1 MGLFYK
7 NNGTISVFLCLILL
21 PVILV
26 GGMTVDASR
35 IALSKVVISDAGEMA
50 MNAGLAQYNEE
61 LHDEYGL
68 LVMDQSPEAMSGQ
81 LEEFFNTSLNGS
93 GLPDAEDYQ
102 KILDLL
108 EENFSAIGV
117 AGSEIYRTE
126 VEKQQIIEYMKYRAP
141 VCLTELVLEKIGMFK
156 DTELM
161 VDAMDAQV
169 DFSEAMEDCQDTFE
183 KALEALNALNQAV
196 ENFPSNETIKQ
207 ELENTERDYKE
218 TVSRCLLMQAVIQ
231 QYDYDEYYQSTD
243 LKAMAEGFIE
253 AAKKVDMSAPDS
265 SGTFDNYI
273 KTMKYANSVSH
284 LSPRNGV
291 RQLLQDYDS
300 AKAEEEAER
309 EQQEAE
315 NGTAPEQPA
324 QEETVDEE
332 REELQ
337 ELVNEYETQ
346 ATRISG
352 YSDTLWTMA
361 NNAVTTHHNALNGY
375 REGAEEAERCAKTAY
390 DCLEDVKDALD
401 KAEEKFNVWNGKYNE
416 LREVGKEGGMQND
429 IDEYK
434 EFFTSEQGKGK
445 SDKENLE
452 DLMAKVSSN
461 EGFFKDIKNVLKNEK
476 FFTKSIASDSA
487 SSQMNRYM
495 SEASSAAGRISA
507 DYFSVEIARNSFAS
521 NSNYEH
527 VEVSSSHS
535 KQNIDDDPFYKQLKD
550 YCKEGAG
557 NGDPEKQ
564 QGVNDTLDQS
574 QNSADDVKKTEGYPD
589 FDWGTLE
596 IRLPSS
602 VEGAS
607 VRDVN
612 SDLTEMDID
621 SNVSSSSARGNIITE
636 FQDSIHAASSFLN
649 GVDRIIAGGIENLY
663 IAEYTMQM
671 FSYYTVDKEDGQ
683 PKAEQDIISLS
694 GYGLQDRPAYRAEAE
709 YILWGDQSSQKN
721 VGNTIMMIF
730 GIRLLFNSFYA
741 FTDSTINGIATG
753 IATPIAA
760 GAPYLIPIIKA
771 VIKLGYAGVET
782 ANDISKIKQGYG
794 VTILK
799 DSSSWATMNGGDN
812 TSGVTFDYSE
822 YLRIFLN
829 VSILDNKIKA
839 DILGRIAD
847 CIQADQQSVDLFTSY
862 TMIQIDAE
870 VSTRTT
876 FMRKISDFGSGGWGF
891 PDDTY
896 SISYQSVLGY

>member
-68 LVMDQSPEAMSGQ
+68 LVMDQSPETMSGQ

-141 VCLTELVLEKIGMFK
+141 VCLTELVLEKIGMLK
-156 DTELM
+156 DTKLM
-161 VDAMDAQV
+161 VDTMDAQV

-183 KALEALNALNQAV
+183 KALEALNALDQAI
-196 ENFPSNETIKQ
+196 ENFPSNETIRQ

-218 TVSRCLLMQAVIQ
+218 TVSRCLLMRAVIQ
-231 QYDYDEYYQSTD
+231 HYDERSQSTD
-243 LKAMAEGFIE
+243 LKAMAEGFVD
-253 AAKKVDMSAPDS
+253 AAKRVNMSAPDS
-265 SGTFDNYI
+265 SGTFDAYI
-273 KTMKYANSVSH
+273 DTMYYANSVSH
-284 LSPRNGV
+284 LGGIRK
-291 RQLLQDYDS
+291 LLQDYDS

-337 ELVNEYETQ
+337 ELVNEYEEQTG
-346 ATRISG
+346 RISK
-352 YSDTLWTMA
+352 YSETLLSMA

-375 REGAEEAERCAKTAY
+375 REGAGEAERCAKTAY
-390 DCLEDVKDALD
+390 DRLEDVRDALD

-416 LREVGKEGGMQND
+416 LRAVGKEGGMQND

-434 EFFTSEQGKGK
+434 EFFTSEQGK

-461 EGFFKDIKNVLKNEK
+461 EGFFKDIQNVLKNEK
-476 FFTKSIASDSA
+476 FFGKSIASDSS

-507 DYFSVEIARNSFAS
+507 DYSSVESARNSFAT
-521 NSNYEH
+521 NYEH

-535 KQNIDDDPFYKQLKD
+535 KQSIDNDPFYKQLQD

-564 QGVNDTLDQS
+564 QDVNDTLDQS
-574 QNSADDVKKTEGYPD
+574 QNSANDVNNTEGYPD
-589 FDWGTLE
+589 FNWGTLE

-602 VEGAS
+602 EGGAS

-612 SDLTEMDID
+612 SELTDMNID
-621 SNVSSSSARGNIITE
+621 SDVSNSSARGNIITE
-636 FQDSIHAASSFLN
+636 FQDSIHAASSFLD
-649 GVDRIIAGGIENLY
+649 GVDRIIADGIENLY
-663 IAEYTMQM
+663 IAEYAMQM

-683 PKAEQDIISLS
+683 PKAAEDIISLS
-694 GYGLQDRPAYRAEAE
+694 GYDLRDRPAYRAETE
-709 YILWGDQSSQKN
+709 YILWGNQSSQKN

-741 FTDSTINGIATG
+741 FTDSYINGLATG

-771 VIKLGYAGVET
+771 VIKLGFAGVET
-782 ANDISKIKQGYG
+782 ANDIADIKQGKG

-799 DSSSWATMNGGDN
+799 NSSSWETLGTGDN
-812 TSGVTFDYSE
+812 NSGVTFDYSE
-822 YLRIFLN
+822 YLRVFLN
-829 VSILDNKIKA
+829 VSILASNNNKA

-847 CIQADQQSVDLFTSY
+847 CIQADQQNVDLFTSY
-862 TMIQIDAE
+862 TMIRVDAE

-896 SISYQSVLGY
+896 SITYQSVLGY

>member
-1 MGLFYK
+1 MRLFYK

-68 LVMDQSPEAMSGQ
+68 LVMDQSPDTISGQ
-81 LEEFFNTSLNGS
+81 LEDFFNTSLNGS

-183 KALEALNALNQAV
+183 KALEALEALDQAIK
-196 ENFPSNETIKQ
+196 NFPSDGTIRQ

-218 TVSRCLLMQAVIQ
+218 TVSRCLLMRAVIQ
-231 QYDYDEYYQSTD
+231 RYDERSQSTD
-243 LKAMAEGFIE
+243 LKAMAEGFVD
-253 AAKKVDMSAPDS
+253 AAKKVNMSSPDS
-265 SGTFDNYI
+265 SGTFNAYI
-273 KTMKYANSVSH
+273 DTIYYANSVSH
-284 LSPRNGV
+284 LGGIE
-291 RQLLQDYDS
+291 QLLRDYDE
-300 AKAEEEAER
+300 AKEEEAEK

-315 NGTAPEQPA
+315 NGDDSEQTAP
-324 QEETVDEE
+324 EETVDTE

-337 ELVNEYETQ
+337 DLVREYNDQ
-346 ATRISG
+346 ADRISK
-352 YSDTLWTMA
+352 YSETLLKKA
-361 NNAVTTHHNALNGY
+361 NDAVTAHHNSLSGY
-375 REGAEEAERCAKTAY
+375 REGAEDVEKCAKKAY

-434 EFFTSEQGKGK
+434 EFFTSEQGK

-476 FFTKSIASDSA
+476 FFGKSIASDSS

-507 DYFSVEIARNSFAS
+507 DYSSVESARNSFA
-521 NSNYEH
+521 SNYEH

-535 KQNIDDDPFYKQLKD
+535 KQSIDNDPFYKQLQE

-602 VEGAS
+602 AEGAS

-649 GVDRIIAGGIENLY
+649 GVDRIMADGIENLY
-663 IAEYTMQM
+663 IAEYAMQM

-683 PKAEQDIISLS
+683 SKAEQDIISLS
-694 GYGLQDRPAYRAEAE
+694 GYGLQNRPAYRAEAE
-709 YILWGDQSSQKN
+709 YILWGNQSSKTN

-753 IATPIAA
+753 LAAAIATPA
-760 GAPYLIPIIKA
+760 APYLVPIIKA
-771 VIKLGYAGVET
+771 VIKFGYAGVET

-829 VSILDNKIKA
+829 VSILDNKNKA

>member
-68 LVMDQSPEAMSGQ
+68 LVMDQSPEEMSGQ

-108 EENFSAIGV
+108 EENFNAIGV

-141 VCLTELVLEKIGMFK
+141 VCLTELVLEKIGMFE
-156 DTELM
+156 DTKLM
-161 VDAMDAQV
+161 VDAMDAQL

-183 KALEALNALNQAV
+183 KALEALNALDQAV
-196 ENFPSNETIKQ
+196 ENFPSNETIRQ

-218 TVSRCLLMQAVIQ
+218 TVSRCLLMRAVIQ
-231 QYDYDEYYQSTD
+231 RYDERSRSTD
-243 LKAMAEGFIE
+243 LKAMAEGFVD
-253 AAKKVDMSAPDS
+253 AAQKVDMSAPDS
-265 SGTFDNYI
+265 SGTFDAYI
-273 KTMKYANSVSH
+273 DTIYYANSVSH
-284 LSPRNGV
+284 LSPRTGV
-291 RQLLQDYDS
+291 RKLLQDYDS

-315 NGTAPEQPA
+315 NGTASEQPA
-324 QEETVDEE
+324 QGETVDTE

-337 ELVNEYETQ
+337 ELVNEYEAQ
-346 ATRISG
+346 ADRISR
-352 YSDTLWTMA
+352 YSNTLLTMA
-361 NNAVTTHHNALNGY
+361 NEAVTTHYNVLNGY
-375 REGAEEAERCAKTAY
+375 REGAENGERCTKTAY
-390 DCLEDVKDALD
+390 DCLEDVSDALNNAED
-401 KAEEKFNVWNGKYNE
+401 KFDAWNGKYNE
-416 LREVGKEGGMQND
+416 LQAVGKEGGMQKD

-434 EFFTSEQGKGK
+434 EFFTSEQGK

-461 EGFFKDIKNVLKNEK
+461 EGFFKDIQNVLKNEK
-476 FFTKSIASDSA
+476 FFGKSVASDSP
-487 SSQMNRYM
+487 SSQMNQYM
-495 SEASSAAGRISA
+495 SEATSVAGRISA
-507 DYFSVEIARNSFAS
+507 DYSSVESARNSFS
-521 NSNYEH
+521 SNYEH

-535 KQNIDDDPFYKQLKD
+535 KQSIHNDLFYKQLQE

-557 NGDPEKQ
+557 NGDQERQ
-564 QGVNDTLDQS
+564 QEVNDTLDQS
-574 QNSADDVKKTEGYPD
+574 QNAADDVNNIEEYPD

-602 VEGAS
+602 AEGAS

-612 SDLTEMDID
+612 SDLTEMNID
-621 SNVSSSSARGNIITE
+621 SNVSNSTARGNIISE
-636 FQDSIHAASSFLN
+636 FQDSIHAASSFLD
-649 GVDRIIAGGIENLY
+649 GVDRIIADGIENLY
-663 IAEYTMQM
+663 IAEYAMQM

-683 PKAEQDIISLS
+683 AKAAEDIISLS
-694 GYGLQDRPAYRAEAE
+694 GFNLQDRPAYRAETE
-709 YILWGDQSSQKN
+709 YILWGNQSSQTN

-741 FTDSTINGIATG
+741 FTDSGINALATG

-771 VIKLGYAGVET
+771 VIRLGFAGVET
-782 ANDISKIKQGYG
+782 ANDITDIKQGKG

-799 DSSSWATMNGGDN
+799 NSSSWETLGTGDN
-812 TSGVTFDYSE
+812 NSGVTFDYSE
-822 YLRIFLN
+822 YLRVFLN
-829 VSILDNKIKA
+829 VSILDSKHKA
-839 DILGRIAD
+839 DIQGRIAD
-847 CIQADQQSVDLFTSY
+847 CIQADQQNIDLFTSY
-862 TMIQIDAE
+862 TMIQIEAE

-896 SISYQSVLGY
+896 SITYQSVLGY

>member
-108 EENFSAIGV
+108 KEDFNAVGV

-141 VCLTELVLEKIGMFK
+141 VCLTELVLEKFGMLK
-156 DTELM
+156 DTKLM

-196 ENFPSNETIKQ
+196 ENFPSNETVNQ
-207 ELENTERDYKE
+207 ELRNTEWDYKE
-218 TVSRCLLMQAVIQ
+218 TVSRCLLMRAVIQ
-231 QYDYDEYYQSTD
+231 RYDEYSRSTD
-243 LKAMAEGFIE
+243 LKAMAEGFVE

-315 NGTAPEQPA
+315 NGTAPEQPT
-324 QEETVDEE
+324 QGETVDTE

-346 ATRISG
+346 AARISG

-361 NNAVTTHHNALNGY
+361 NNAVTTHRNALNGY
-375 REGAEEAERCAKTAY
+375 REGAENGERCAKTAY
-390 DCLEDVKDALD
+390 DCLVDVRDALNNAED
-401 KAEEKFNVWNGKYNE
+401 KFDAWNGKYNE
-416 LREVGKEGGMQND
+416 LRAVGKEGGMQKD

-434 EFFTSEQGKGK
+434 NFFASGDGK

-452 DLMAKVSSN
+452 DLITKVSSN
-461 EGFFKDIKNVLKNEK
+461 EGFFKYIRDVLKEEK
-476 FFTKSIASDSA
+476 FFGKSIASDSP
-487 SSQMNRYM
+487 SSQMNSYM
-495 SEASSAAGRISA
+495 SEASSAAERISA
-507 DYFSVEIARNSFAS
+507 DYSSVERARNSFAA
-521 NSNYEH
+521 NYEH
-527 VEVSSSHS
+527 EEALSSHS
-535 KQNIDDDPFYKQLKD
+535 KQSIDNDPFYKRLQE
-550 YCKEGAG
+550 YCEEGAG
-557 NGDPEKQ
+557 NGEPEIQ
-564 QGVNDTLDQS
+564 REVNNTLDQS
-574 QNSADDVKKTEGYPD
+574 KNSANDVNNTEGYPD
-589 FDWGTLE
+589 FNWGTLE

-602 VEGAS
+602 AEGAS
-607 VRDVN
+607 VRDAD
-612 SDLTEMDID
+612 SKLTGLNTD
-621 SNVSSSSARGNIITE
+621 SNVSNKDARGSIITE
-636 FQDSIHAASSFLN
+636 FQDSIQAASSFLN
-649 GVDRIIAGGIENLY
+649 GVDRIIADGIENLY
-663 IAEYTMQM
+663 IAEYAMQM

-683 PKAEQDIISLS
+683 PKAAEDIISLS

-709 YILWGDQSSQKN
+709 YILWGNQSSQTN

-741 FTDSTINGIATG
+741 FTDSTINGVAAGMAAG
-753 IATPIAA
+753 IAAS
-760 GAPYLIPIIKA
+760 APYLVPIIKA
-771 VIKLGYAGVET
+771 VIKFGFAGVET
-782 ANDISKIKQGYG
+782 AKDIIDIQQGKG

-799 DSSSWATMNGGDN
+799 NSSSWETLGTGDN
-812 TSGVTFDYSE
+812 NSGVTFDYSE
-822 YLRIFLN
+822 YLRVFLN
-829 VSILDNKIKA
+829 VSILDNKNKA

-847 CIQADQQSVDLFTSY
+847 CIQADQQNVDLITSY
-862 TMIQIDAE
+862 TMLQVDAE
-870 VSTRTT
+870 VSIRTT

-896 SISYQSVLGY
+896 SITYQSVLGY

>member
-35 IALSKVVISDAGEMA
+35 IALSKVVISDAGEMT

-81 LEEFFNTSLNGS
+81 LEEFFSTSLNGS

-108 EENFSAIGV
+108 KEDFNAVGV

-141 VCLTELVLEKIGMFK
+141 VCLTELVLEKFGMLK
-156 DTELM
+156 DTKLM

-183 KALEALNALNQAV
+183 KALEALNALDQAIKS
-196 ENFPSNETIKQ
+196 FPSDGTIRQ

-218 TVSRCLLMQAVIQ
+218 TVSRCLLMRAVIQ
-231 QYDYDEYYQSTD
+231 RYDERSRSTD
-243 LKAMAEGFIE
+243 LKAMAEGFVD
-253 AAKKVDMSAPDS
+253 AAKKVNLSSPDS
-265 SGTFDNYI
+265 SGTFNSYI
-273 KTMKYANSVSH
+273 DTIYYANSVSH
-284 LSPRNGV
+284 LGGV
-291 RQLLQDYDS
+291 RKLLQDYDS
-300 AKAEEEAER
+300 AKAEEEVER

-315 NGTAPEQPA
+315 NGTAPEQPT
-324 QEETVDEE
+324 QGETVDAE

-337 ELVNEYETQ
+337 ELVNEYEAQ
-346 ATRISG
+346 ADRISG
-352 YSDTLWTMA
+352 YSNTLLTMA
-361 NNAVTTHHNALNGY
+361 NNAVNTHHNALNGY
-375 REGAEEAERCAKTAY
+375 REGAENAERCAKTAY
-390 DCLEDVKDALD
+390 DRLDDVRDALNNAED
-401 KAEEKFNVWNGKYNE
+401 KFDAWNGKYNE
-416 LREVGKEGGMQND
+416 LRAVGKEGGMQKD

-434 EFFTSEQGKGK
+434 NFFTSGNGK
-445 SDKENLE
+445 SDMQELE
-452 DLMAKVSSN
+452 ELMAKVSSN
-461 EGFFKDIKNVLKNEK
+461 EGFFEDIQNVLKNEK
-476 FFTKSIASDSA
+476 FFGKSIASDSS

-507 DYFSVEIARNSFAS
+507 DYSSVESARNSFS
-521 NSNYEH
+521 SNYEH
-527 VEVSSSHS
+527 VEISSSHS
-535 KQNIDDDPFYKQLKD
+535 KQNIDNDPFYKQLKE

-574 QNSADDVKKTEGYPD
+574 QNSANDVKKTEGYPD

-602 VEGAS
+602 AEGAS

-649 GVDRIIAGGIENLY
+649 GVDRIIADGIENLY
-663 IAEYTMQM
+663 IAEYAMQM

-683 PKAEQDIISLS
+683 SKAGEDIISLS

-709 YILWGDQSSQKN
+709 YILWGNQSSQTN

-799 DSSSWATMNGGDN
+799 NSSSWATMNGGDN

-822 YLRIFLN
+822 YLRVFLN
-829 VSILDNKIKA
+829 ISILDNKNKA

-847 CIQADQQSVDLFTSY
+847 CIQADQQNVDLFTSY
-862 TMIQIDAE
+862 TMIRVDAE

-891 PDDTY
+891 PEDTY

>member
-108 EENFSAIGV
+108 KEDFNAVGV

-141 VCLTELVLEKIGMFK
+141 VCLTELVFEKFGMLK
-156 DTELM
+156 DTKLM

-169 DFSEAMEDCQDTFE
+169 DFSRAMEDCQDTFE
-183 KALEALNALNQAV
+183 KALEALNALDQAIK
-196 ENFPSNETIKQ
+196 NFPSDGTIRQ

-218 TVSRCLLMQAVIQ
+218 TVSRCLLMRAVIQ
-231 QYDYDEYYQSTD
+231 RYDERSRSTD
-243 LKAMAEGFIE
+243 LKAMAEGFVD
-253 AAKKVDMSAPDS
+253 AAKKVNMSSPDS
-265 SGTFDNYI
+265 SGTFNSYI
-273 KTMKYANSVSH
+273 DTIYYANSVSH
-284 LSPRNGV
+284 LGGV
-291 RQLLQDYDS
+291 RKLLQDYDS

-324 QEETVDEE
+324 QGESVDAE

-337 ELVNEYETQ
+337 ELVNEYEAQ

-352 YSDTLWTMA
+352 YSNTLLTMA

-375 REGAEEAERCAKTAY
+375 REGAENAERCAKTAY
-390 DCLEDVKDALD
+390 DRLDDVREALNNAEDKFDA
-401 KAEEKFNVWNGKYNE
+401 WNGKYNE
-416 LREVGKEGGMQND
+416 LRAVGKEGGMQKD

-434 EFFTSEQGKGK
+434 NFFTSGNGK
-445 SDKENLE
+445 SDMQELE

-476 FFTKSIASDSA
+476 FFGKSIASDSS

-495 SEASSAAGRISA
+495 SEASSVAERISA
-507 DYFSVEIARNSFAS
+507 DYSSVESARNSFS
-521 NSNYEH
+521 SNYEH
-527 VEVSSSHS
+527 VEISSSHS
-535 KQNIDDDPFYKQLKD
+535 KQNIDNDPFYKQLKE
-550 YCKEGAG
+550 YCQEGAG

-564 QGVNDTLDQS
+564 QGVNDMLDQS
-574 QNSADDVKKTEGYPD
+574 QTSTDDVKKTEGFPD
-589 FDWGTLE
+589 FDWGTLK

-602 VEGAS
+602 EEEAS

-612 SDLTEMDID
+612 SELTEMDID

-649 GVDRIIAGGIENLY
+649 GLDRIIADGIENLY
-663 IAEYTMQM
+663 IAEYAMQM

-683 PKAEQDIISLS
+683 PKAAEDIISLS

-709 YILWGDQSSQKN
+709 YILWGNQSSQTN

-799 DSSSWATMNGGDN
+799 NSSSWATMNGGDN

-822 YLRIFLN
+822 YLRVFLN
-829 VSILDNKIKA
+829 VSILDNKNKA

-896 SISYQSVLGY
+896 SITYQSVLGY